1 MESNKNF
8 LLSTFDAK
16 IWAKEFKE
24 IDEDLMHVWFACS
37 LMTGYDFAR
46 NKFSIESEI
55 DNVN

>member
-24 IDEDLMHVWFACS
+24 MHVWFACS